1 MPLESHKSRTRGFYS
16 GMQVSIRTKNLGA
29 GWDRPTKNGSCF
41 FQWWGVFLILLQ
53 MGGYGRKRYLDM
65 KDVLQQIRTGF
76 KRMKLAA

>member
-41 FQWWGVFLILLQ
+41 FSGGVFFKSFCKWED
-53 MGGYGRKRYLDM
+53 MEGRG
-65 KDVLQQIRTGF
+65 IWT
-76 KRMKLAA
+76 